1 MFNFEWSNKTLFF
14 DLYSRVSSFWENSKM
29 KATGMPSEAELNYL
43 LPLKNHL
50 PLEVFEKPVYQP
62 PISSPNKVDRKNR
75 RLAGQLLDKAG
86 WKVIKGKRIDSNGN
100 SLKIEILN
108 YSPAFDRIINPFI
121 ESLKLLGI
129 DAVHTRID
137 STQYT
142 ERVREFEWD
151 IITSTYGNSMTP
163 GIDLVQ
169 RFSSKTASVPSRNVV
184 GLKDES
190 NR

>member
-1 MFNFEWSNKTLFF
+1 MRFF
-14 DLYSRVSSFWENSKM
+14 FLKI
-29 KATGMPSEAELNYL
+29 L
-43 LPLKNHL
+43 LIFIPLKS
-50 PLEVFEKPVYQP
+50 FEAKEFPQ
-62 PISSPNKVDRKNR
+62 IFGCFCEGGIIT
-75 RLAGQLLDKAG
+75 GQLLDKAG

-142 ERVREFEWD
+142 ERVREFDWD
-151 IITSTYGNSMTP
+151 IITSTYGNSISFN
-163 GIDLVQ
+163 GYYDFSHNKWIDNIDSFRNLYII
-169 RFSSKTASVPSRNVV
+169 KTDATKR
-184 GLKDES
+184 GF
-190 NR
+190 